1 MGRAGGKEEGWVVK
15 EVVEMG
21 VGGGEDVPGKNGVA
35 FVRVSGYMRPK
46 VIAEMG
52 FTLQRPRVDK
62 IGKNER

>member
-1 MGRAGGKEEGWVVK
+1 MGWAGGKEEGWVVK

-62 IGKNER
+62 IGKK